1 MAGGRGA
8 AHDSVPLRKM
18 VRARDITD
26 LARKRLARLLDAAEA
41 ALPQDQFRAFRRI
54 ALREFGDDEF
64 AVEVERL
71 LHATDGRER
80 NG

>member
-1 MAGGRGA
+1 
-8 AHDSVPLRKM
+8 
-18 VRARDITD
+18 
-26 LARKRLARLLDAAEA
+26 
-41 ALPQDQFRAFRRI
+41 
-54 ALREFGDDEF
+54 LREFGDDEF